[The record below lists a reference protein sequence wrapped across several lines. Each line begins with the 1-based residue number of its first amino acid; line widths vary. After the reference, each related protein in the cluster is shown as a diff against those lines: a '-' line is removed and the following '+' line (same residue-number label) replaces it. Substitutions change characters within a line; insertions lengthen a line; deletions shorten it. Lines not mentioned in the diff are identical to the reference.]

1 MLNALYATGA
11 VMKNLIAILPPLMIW
26 TGACSAQQVEQL
38 ESREA
43 IPSGWAEQG
52 GKLDL
57 HARAEGERRAAR
69 EEVRSPETK
78 EYARR
83 HEIDTYRPTTN
94 DSFTQQ
100 FASAKMPSCLHADGL
115 KFQPTNIGPIG
126 VWGIYALPFIP
137 IAYLRGKCN

>member
-1 MLNALYATGA
+1 
-11 VMKNLIAILPPLMIW
+11 MKKLIAILPPLMMW
-26 TGACSAQQVEQL
+26 TGASSARQVEQLAQPEPL

-43 IPSGWAEQG
+43 IPANWADKD

-57 HARAEGERRAAR
+57 NARAEGERRAAR
-69 EEVRSPETK
+69 EEVRSEESK
-78 EYARR
+78 EYTRR
-83 HEIDTYRPTTN
+83 HEIDTYRLTTN
-94 DSFTQQ
+94 DRFTRQ
-100 FASAKMPSCLHADGL
+100 FASAKIPSCLHADGL